1 MSSTKNFLAPSPPEG
16 IPRRTA
22 LVTGSSSGI
31 GVAVARQFG
40 YMGFSVGLTKMPN
53 EDPTT
58 VTKLAE
64 QLRSAYGVEAEIFIT
79 DLSEPETAC
88 LKLIKDHV
96 NRFGRLDVL
105 ANNAGW
111 AAHAGRPFMKL
122 PDEASDEGQQVSQI
136 LGKVRSGF
144 AVNFESPLILSWLAV
159 EQFRKQ
165 SPPDPTGST
174 VDVEDPDL
182 NAGFYTRQWGIG
194 RIINTSSVH
203 DITPLPMSSIY
214 TCTKHALRGLTVFLA
229 SELGPEGI
237 TVNCVSPGMVATP
250 QTEIRP
256 EDVESPE
263 YYSKG
268 LAIPRP
274 GRPSEAASAIGYLA
288 SMGARYTTGQT
299 IYVDGGFTFGNPQ
312 FFWKFP

>member
-1 MSSTKNFLAPSPPEG
+1 MSTSNTKLAPSPPPG
-16 IPRRTA
+16 VPRRVA

-31 GVAVARQFG
+31 GVAIARQLG
-40 YMGFSVGLTKMPN
+40 YMGFNVGLTRMPN
-53 EDPTT
+53 EDTTT
-58 VTKLAE
+58 VTKLAR
-64 QLRSAYGVEAEIFIT
+64 QLQDAYGVEAEIFIT
-79 DLSEPETAC
+79 DLSDPESAC
-88 LKLIKDHV
+88 TKLMKEHV
-96 NRFGRLDVL
+96 ARFGRLDVL
-105 ANNAGW
+105 ASNAGW

-122 PDEASDEGQQVSQI
+122 PEGAPEGQEVGQI
-136 LGKVRSGF
+136 LAKVRSGF

-165 SPPDPTGST
+165 SPPDPTEKLL
-174 VDVEDPDL
+174 DVENPDL
-182 NAGFYTRQWGIG
+182 DAAFYTRYWGIG

-229 SELGPEGI
+229 SELGQEGI
-237 TVNCVSPGMVATP
+237 TVNSVAPGMIATP

-256 EDVESPE
+256 EDVEQPE

-268 LAIPRP
+268 LAVPRP
-274 GRPSEAASAIGYLA
+274 GRPAEAASAVGYLA
-288 SMGARYTTGQT
+288 SVGARYTTGQT